1 MHIVKCSARFFLF
14 LISKLLHTYGA
25 DKLVSTQARC
35 ARRRDK
41 READEGTGRRERKGT
56 RATTHGRG
64 VLIVD
69 VSGTRSRVAW

>member
-1 MHIVKCSARFFLF
+1 MHIVKCSARFILF

-41 READEGTGRRERKGT
+41 GEADEGTGRRERKGT
-56 RATTHGRG
+56 RATAHGRG
-64 VLIVD
+64 VLV